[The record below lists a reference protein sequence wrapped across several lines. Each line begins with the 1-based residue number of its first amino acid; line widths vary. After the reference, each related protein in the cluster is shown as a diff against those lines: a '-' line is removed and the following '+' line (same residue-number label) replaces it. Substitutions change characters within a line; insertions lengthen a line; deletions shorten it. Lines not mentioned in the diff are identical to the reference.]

1 MKLRNDRKPVLIF
14 LGLFGLVLCHSAT
27 LNAKERPAPPQG
39 PLIQSASEFC
49 NWLEEFSYHPPDG
62 QPDKAPD
69 RHFIKSISNTK
80 TKDIIFT
87 TYSYFSGNQSAKWQ
101 INMNVFLKPQG
112 QLYWAFY
119 EPESIPKTVSNS
131 KDSTQLSS
139 QELDALLRAAKD
151 PETLPMPENGFD
163 GLEWVNSSAFAGN
176 AKENGRELLLFVH
189 PLLNFTKYGK
199 IAEVRLMSQYAIV
212 DATTRLPAEDRAKGY
227 TRKFTFLP
235 PPTTVLSLPPDLVKE
250 NDEGLK
256 QKDKARAMPPR
267 GY

>member
-1 MKLRNDRKPVLIF
+1 MGI
-14 LGLFGLVLCHSAT
+14 FGLVSFYSAT

-80 TKDIIFT
+80 TKNIIRT
-87 TYSYFSGNQSAKWQ
+87 IYSYFSGNQSVKWQ
-101 INMNVFLKPQG
+101 VKKSIFLKPQG
-112 QLYWAFY
+112 QLYWSFY
-119 EPESIPKTVSNS
+119 EPESIPRATSDLSNS
-131 KDSTQLSS
+131 SHLSP
-139 QELDALLRAAKD
+139 EEFDALVRAAKD
-151 PETLPMPENGFD
+151 PEALPMPENGFD
-163 GLEWVNSSAFAGN
+163 GLEWVTSSAFAGN
-176 AKENGRELLLFVH
+176 AKESGRELLLFVH

-199 IAEVRLMSQYAIV
+199 IWDVRSMSQYAIV
-212 DATTRLPAEDRAKGY
+212 DATTRLPVEDSAKGY
-227 TRKFTFLP
+227 KRKFTFLP
-235 PPTTVLSLPPDLVKE
+235 PPTAVLSLPPDLVKE
-250 NDEGLK
+250 YDEGLK